1 MTRPNPSQAA
11 SGSAADQ
18 LCLDFVNTAEWH
30 ASEHP
35 IERLGTYESLV
46 AWGRRVDLL
55 DAAAAGA
62 LLREAKRRPAA
73 AAVALRRAVALREI
87 IYRILV
93 ATLEGRPVVESDL
106 ARLNRALASSL
117 PHLRVQAG
125 RNDFAWAWRTDDRSL
140 ERMLWPVLRSAAELL
155 TSDRLRRVG
164 QCADDRGCGWLFLDT
179 TKNGSRKWCE
189 MKDCG
194 NRAKARR
201 HYQRERGAMGA
212 AKSRAARGKP

>member
-1 MTRPNPSQAA
+1 MTLRNPSQAA
-11 SGSAADQ
+11 SGFVSEK

-30 ASEHP
+30 ASKHP
-35 IERLGTYESLV
+35 IERLSTYESLV
-46 AWGRRVDLL
+46 AWARRADLL
-55 DAAAAGA
+55 DAASVAV
-62 LLREAKRRPAA
+62 LLREARGHPTAA
-73 AAVALRRAVALREI
+73 AAALKHAVALREI

-93 ATLEGRPVVESDL
+93 ATIEGRPVEESDL
-106 ARLNRALASSL
+106 AKFNRALASSL

-125 RNDFAWAWRTDDRSL
+125 RNNFDWAWRTDDRSL
-140 ERMLWPVLRSAAELL
+140 EQVLWPILRSAAELL
-155 TSDRLRRVG
+155 TSGRLRRVG

-201 HYQRERGAMGA
+201 HYQRERKVRSATR
-212 AKSRAARGKP
+212 SRAVRGKS